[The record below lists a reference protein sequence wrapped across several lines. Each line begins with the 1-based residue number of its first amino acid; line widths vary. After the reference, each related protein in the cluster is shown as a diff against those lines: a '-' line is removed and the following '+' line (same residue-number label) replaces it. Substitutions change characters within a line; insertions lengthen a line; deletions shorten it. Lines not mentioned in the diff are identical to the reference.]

1 MNETAIIP
9 LSRGFSC
16 VIDAAEFPLVGQ
28 LKWYVTFGGGYIPY
42 ATRKIRLDNGRRMT
56 TMMHRIIMAAPG
68 NLQVDHINGDS
79 LDNRR
84 ANLRLCTASQNQA
97 NRRPDIDG
105 RSRFK
110 GVRFAGPNE
119 PSRPWRAAIVVHG
132 EEKYLG
138 RFTSEE
144 EAARAYDTAAK
155 QFFGPFA
162 RLNFPNEHQLPPL
175 TEIAKEPVRCLP
187 DYGKNFP

>member
-1 MNETAIIP
+1 MRLLELTMGLFALVDDEDWDRVSAHLWNA
-9 LSRGFSC
+9 SKSGGHFY
-16 VIDAAEFPLVGQ
+16 AAS
-28 LKWYVTFGGGYIPY
+28 TIGGSKVY
-42 ATRKIRLDNGRRMT
+42 L
-56 TMMHRIIMAAPG
+56 HRFLLNPPEGMY
-68 NLQVDHINGDS
+68 VDHVSGLT

-84 ANLRLCTASQNQA
+84 ANLRLASTTENVWNSRKATRIRERDATSQYKGVS
-97 NRRPDIDG
+97 RH
-105 RSRFK
+105 SYRFK
-110 GVRFAGPNE
+110 SGAPTRWTANIRINKKM
-119 PSRPWRAAIVVHG
+119 S
-132 EEKYLG
+132 YLG
-138 RFTSEE
+138 LFNSEE